1 VPQAVQDTQC
11 PERLRLSEIVVNA
24 VDAIYTV
31 DSADKAKARS
41 IGRKAVKELDAHR
54 KEHGC

>member
-1 VPQAVQDTQC
+1 
-11 PERLRLSEIVVNA
+11 VNA